1 MSKKE
6 GVSKTFRFFSIFSW
20 IKTIISTIGFLIST
34 AVSIFFF
41 IILVSILLTLPSFE
55 QSAGNVEIIPIEGI
69 IANGQSAS
77 LLGQKILQ
85 ADKIIKELKQA
96 DKTPNTKAII
106 LKIDSPGGAP
116 VASYDLA
123 QAVKK
128 MNKPVIAVIGETGA
142 SGAYWVAT
150 AANKIYA
157 NPMSITGSIGVVA
170 SHLEF
175 AGLLKKYNVTYR
187 RLVAG
192 KYKDAGSAYKEMTID
207 EQALYQK
214 LLDKLHEQFIT
225 AVAQNRKLPVDKIK
239 LLADGFVFLGSE
251 AKENGLVDELGGI
264 DDAIGHIEQKLN
276 ITVQT
281 FEYKEKLGVVEFLT
295 GMLDKQSFQL
305 GQGFGAIFLTQAKTS
320 ITV

>member
-6 GVSKTFRFFSIFSW
+6 DTGKTFRFWSIFSF
-20 IKTIISTIGFLIST
+20 IKTIISTIGFLISA

-41 IILVSILLTLPSFE
+41 FILVSIILTLPQFE
-55 QSAGNVEIIPIEGI
+55 QNTGNVEIISIEGI

-77 LLGQKILQ
+77 LFGQKILQ

-116 VASYDLA
+116 VASHDLA

-128 MNKPVIAVIGETGA
+128 MNKPVVAVIGETGA
-142 SGAYWVAT
+142 SGAYWVAS

-225 AVAQNRKLPVDKIK
+225 AVAQNRKLPVDKIRP
-239 LLADGFVFLGSE
+239 LADGFVFLGNE
-251 AKENGLVDELGGI
+251 AKDNGLVDELGGI

-276 ITVQT
+276 ITAQT
-281 FEYKEKLGVVEFLT
+281 FEYKEKSGIIELLT
-295 GMLDKQSFQL
+295 GMLDRQSFWV
-305 GQGFGAIFLTQAKTS
+305 GQGFGSIFLSQAKTS